1 MGSTARIS
9 KSDEL
14 TVCSSKQETNTNRKL
29 EPMMVLMYAAA
40 TPQQIDD
47 VIARIA
53 HSMMQPLRLPG
64 DEHVAIG
71 IASAIPPDLRP
82 VLTEALAMLPGVE
95 HVIQISRPYKLA
107 SREFRRVDTLVNI
120 DSGTAKVEIG
130 GSRVV
135 VMAGPCSVENR
146 EQIFET
152 ARAVKAAGATV
163 LRGGAYKP
171 RTSPY
176 AFQGLGLEGLRL
188 LKEVGREVGIL
199 TISEVMAPEDVES
212 VAAHVD
218 ILQIGAR
225 NMQNYALLIAA
236 GKSGHPTMLK
246 RGPSASIDE
255 FLLAAEYLLHH
266 GSQDVML
273 CERGVHPLDRTYTR
287 NTLDLNAVPVLKQL
301 SHLPVIVDPSHG
313 VGVARYVPAM
323 ARASVAAGADGI
335 ILEVHPSPKDALSD
349 GAQSLTPDQFAATV
363 SEMRQIA
370 IAIGRSL

>member
-1 MGSTARIS
+1 
-9 KSDEL
+9 
-14 TVCSSKQETNTNRKL
+14 
-29 EPMMVLMYAAA
+29 MMVLMYAAA